1 MQWTDQGYLLSK
13 TNFDENSI
21 IIETFTL
28 EHGKFTGIVYGG
40 ASRKNKKNFQIGNKL
55 SLNWKSKNQN
65 KSGYFST
72 ELIKPIIPSYFHD
85 KKRCI
90 CILSA
95 VSILKILLPE
105 RQVNEKIYNSFELMI
120 DKIKSKNWIQFYI
133 FWELS
138 LIKELGYEIDFLKD
152 YQKKNNLNI
161 YIKINE
167 KDFKV
172 PEMILKRKMHKDEKN
187 VKEALAFNKNLLLEN
202 FIFPNK
208 IKLPLF
214 RKILEM
220 YYS

>member
-105 RQVNEKIYNSFELMI
+105 RQVNKKIYNSFELMI
-120 DKIKSKNWIQFYI
+120 DKINSNDWIQFYI
-133 FWELS
+133 FWEIS
-138 LIKELGYEIDFLKD
+138 LIRDLGYEIDFLND
-152 YQKKNNLNI
+152 YQKKNMPNI

-172 PEMILKRKMHKDEKN
+172 PEMIVKRKMQKDEKN

-202 FIFPNK
+202 FFFPNK